1 MVMDNPFPISEYR
14 ARLEAAV
21 AELTEQARDPNR
33 SVGDRARLAA
43 KADGVALALSYWNE
57 HEPAPAPAGGGDS
70 TMPESTADLYPYI
83 VAGVETGH
91 DPHRTL
97 HGAVADAEGRIG
109 DCLDDTWSEEVDE
122 ILVARVTHRAVRTV
136 MGRRSD
142 MAPEAWAELTGGRT
156 DVDEWWSYSLEPV
169 DQPVEADPPA
179 APAAVETA
187 EPTGTNPCG
196 EQPVDVTS
204 GDQIVEAAARR
215 STRVHMAQ
223 AIPGLEQVDASLNR
237 TGEHQHREQVTDLI
251 GLFRRLIDEES
262 QAVPAAADVAP
273 STIYGDEI
281 IVTSDYFNAW
291 YLNGQLGDEGKP
303 ERLDGETLGRLYPQ
317 AAWYEM
323 PSDVYDEVLDGAGY
337 PARFE
342 DLPTDRLRCIRSGF

>member
-14 ARLEAAV
+14 ERLEV
-21 AELTEQARDPNR
+21 ALVELSQQSLEAHR
-33 SVGDRARLAA
+33 SADERARLAA
-43 KADGVALALSYWNE
+43 KATGVSLALSYWDE

-70 TMPESTADLYPYI
+70 AISERTTDLYPYL
-83 VAGVETGH
+83 VVGVETGH

-97 HGAVADAEGRIG
+97 HGAVADAEGRID

-122 ILVARVTHRAVRTV
+122 ILVARVTHRAVRNV
-136 MGRRSD
+136 MGRRAD
-142 MAPEAWAELTGGRT
+142 MTPEAWTELTGGRT

-169 DQPVEADPPA
+169 DQLDAG
-179 APAAVETA
+179 APAALAETV
-187 EPTGTNPCG
+187 EPTETNPCG
-196 EQPVDVTS
+196 EQPIEAKLSDP
-204 GDQIVEAAARR
+204 IVAAAARR
-215 STRVHMAQ
+215 TTRVRMAQ
-223 AIPGLEQVDASLNR
+223 AIPGLEQVDASLVR
-237 TGEHQHREQVTDLI
+237 SGEPQHRAPVVSLI
-251 GLFRRLIDEES
+251 DTFRRLVAEEEQTIPTAS
-262 QAVPAAADVAP
+262 DVAP
-273 STIYGDEI
+273 TTIYADQI

-323 PSDVYDEVLDGAGY
+323 PADVYDEILDGAGY

-342 DLPTDRLRCIRSGF
+342 DLPVDRLRVIRAGF